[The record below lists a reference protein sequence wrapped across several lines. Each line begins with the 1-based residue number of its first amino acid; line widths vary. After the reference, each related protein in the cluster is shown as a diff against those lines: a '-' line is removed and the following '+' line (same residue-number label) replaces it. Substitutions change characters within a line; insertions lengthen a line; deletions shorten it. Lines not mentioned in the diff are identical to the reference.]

1 MGLPGLLPYE
11 EDLVLCNTAREYTV
25 PARGSRQSL
34 VKVWLNR
41 RQSAEGVSELL
52 KACQRGKP
60 HS

>member
-1 MGLPGLLPYE
+1 MDLPVPLPSE
-11 EDLVLCNTAREYTV
+11 EDQLLCRTAREYTV
-25 PARGSRQSL
+25 PARGSRKSL